1 MKNETNAARYINRR
15 IYTDVESWLVTDI
28 DETKGTAT
36 ATPVEKNIRPKL
48 IPGGFFGHCPNLSDE
63 FRAAEPVVAGES
75 FPIIRNKRGDWG
87 YWRDNVVAYGKVNAF
102 ASAWVEEMKK
112 TPEKIEI
119 TADGNLFV
127 YELTK
132 TGKRKRKFE
141 VLGNTI
147 SAECAYFYDYNF

>member
-28 DETKGTAT
+28 DEVKGTAT
-36 ATPVEKNIRPKL
+36 AVEVKKEIKPTF
-48 IPGGFFGHCPNLSDE
+48 IPGGFFGHCPNLSEE
-63 FRAAEPVVAGES
+63 FKNAEPVVSGTPFE
-75 FPIIRNKRGDWG
+75 IVRNKKGDWG
-87 YWRDNVVAYGKVNAF
+87 YWRDNVIAYGKVNAF

-112 TPEKIEI
+112 TPEKVEI

-141 VLGNTI
+141 VLGQL
-147 SAECAYFYDYNF
+147 SDYCGYFYDFNF